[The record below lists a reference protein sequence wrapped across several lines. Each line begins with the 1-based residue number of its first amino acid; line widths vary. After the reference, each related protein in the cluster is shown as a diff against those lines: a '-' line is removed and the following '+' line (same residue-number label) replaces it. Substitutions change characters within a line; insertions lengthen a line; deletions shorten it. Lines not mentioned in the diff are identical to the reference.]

1 MSTENEL
8 YLCIGHSL
16 YSAAPDNAKTVLLDA
31 ELSPESDHAMFSFDY
46 IDNAGKKNWFTPE
59 SAKTDSELMDCL
71 VKLRHYYIE
80 NNLTNGRPAWHGC
93 EVTLD
98 VEKMKLSI
106 DFRYD
111 D

>member
-1 MSTENEL
+1 
-8 YLCIGHSL
+8 
-16 YSAAPDNAKTVLLDA
+16 
-31 ELSPESDHAMFSFDY
+31 
-46 IDNAGKKNWFTPE
+46 
-59 SAKTDSELMDCL
+59 